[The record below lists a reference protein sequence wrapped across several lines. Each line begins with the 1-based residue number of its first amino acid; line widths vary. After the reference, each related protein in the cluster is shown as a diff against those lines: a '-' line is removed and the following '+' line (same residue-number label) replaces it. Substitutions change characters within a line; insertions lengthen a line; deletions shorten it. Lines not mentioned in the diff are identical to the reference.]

1 MVITPAIQKDE
12 DQKLKVA
19 LTWVTCYS
27 ASKPRKHTFK
37 TNKASRRKEDEER
50 WEEEEREGEEETLQ
64 QWN

>member
-1 MVITPAIQKDE
+1 MVITPAIQKEE
-12 DQKLKVA
+12 DQNFKVA

-27 ASKPRKHTFK
+27 ASKPSKHTCK